1 MTISLYISTLEA
13 DSGKALLA
21 LGIIEQALL
30 KTTKVGF
37 FRPLIRGTSTGNKD
51 KDIELIITQFNLQ
64 QNYEDSYGLLESEV
78 IQLINQQKYE
88 QILEKIIAKYK
99 ALEANCDF
107 LLCECS
113 DYLSQN
119 LALELDLNL
128 EIVHNLGCP
137 IILLTN
143 GYEKSIDEITTS
155 IEIALDAYQ
164 EKNCQIMGIVVNK
177 VVSEQVNELNQ
188 VLASKYA
195 KSNYLLSIIP
205 YTSKLEK
212 PRVREVAAQLQAS
225 WIDGKEKLENLVS
238 DYLITAMQVSNA
250 LNWLE
255 EGQLIIAPGDRSDII
270 LAMLQAEYSA
280 NYPSLA
286 GILLSGG
293 FAPAPSILKLID
305 GLSHPL
311 PILSVE
317 TDTYT
322 TAAKAKEVKG
332 SILAG
337 DTEKIHLSLE
347 LFSEYVDSIQLER
360 RLREIKSYG
369 ITPKMFIYNLH
380 QQAKSIKKHI
390 VLPEGAEPR
399 ILQAVSFLLSQ
410 EMVDLT
416 LLGSRKEIE
425 ESIRQ
430 HGINLDVNTLN
441 IITPNQHPKFP
452 EYVETFY
459 ELRKHKGMTL
469 DAAKDY
475 MRDVSYFGTMMV
487 ECGDADGM
495 VSGAVHTTQHTIR
508 PALQIIKT
516 KPGFSLVSSVFFMC
530 LESHILVYGDCA
542 VNPDPNPE
550 ELAEIALASAET
562 ASIFGI
568 EAKVALLSYSS
579 GSSGK
584 GEEVEKVRQATA
596 IAQQRQPELK
606 LEGPI
611 QYDAAVDPAVAA
623 QKMPDSQVAGQATV
637 FVFPD
642 LNTGNNTY
650 KAVQRE
656 TGSIAIGPILQ
667 GLKKPVNDLS
677 RGCKV
682 EDIIN
687 TVAITAIQAQ
697 NICILRLE
705 EGVRSQE
712 SGVRRE
718 ENRS

>member
-37 FRPLIRGTSTGNKD
+37 FRPLIKGTSTGDKD
-51 KDIELIITQFNLQ
+51 KDIELMITHFNLK

-78 IQLINQQKYE
+78 MQLINQHKHE
-88 QILEKIIAKYK
+88 KVLEKIITKYK

-107 LLCECS
+107 ILCECS
-113 DYLSQN
+113 DYLGQS
-119 LALELDLNL
+119 LALEFDLNL

-143 GYEKSIDEITTS
+143 GYQKNIEEITST
-155 IEIALDAYQ
+155 IQIALDAYQ

-177 VVSEQVNELNQ
+177 VVSEQINELNQ
-188 VLASKYA
+188 VLASEYDQF
-195 KSNYLLSIIP
+195 NYLLSVIP
-205 YTSKLEK
+205 YTPKLEN

-225 WIDGKEKLENLVS
+225 VIDGKKKLDNLVS

-250 LNWLE
+250 LNWLKN
-255 EGQLIIAPGDRSDII
+255 GQLIITPGDRGDII
-270 LAMLQAEYSA
+270 LAMLQAEHSA

-293 FAPAPSILKLID
+293 FPPAPSIMKLID
-305 GLSHPL
+305 GLAHPL
-311 PILSVE
+311 PILLVE

-322 TAAKAKEVKG
+322 TAAQAKEVKG
-332 SILAG
+332 SIVAG
-337 DTEKIHLSLE
+337 DIEKIRLSLE
-347 LFSEYVDSIQLER
+347 LFANYVDGTKLET
-360 RLREIKSYG
+360 RLGEIKSYG

-380 QQAKSIKKHI
+380 EQAKSLKQHI
-390 VLPEGAEPR
+390 VLPEGGEPR

-410 EMVDLT
+410 GMVDLT
-416 LLGSRKEIE
+416 VLGTPKDIE
-425 ESIRQ
+425 GSIRK

-441 IITPNQHPKFP
+441 IITPNQHPKFS

-550 ELAEIALASAET
+550 QLAEIALASAET
-562 ASIFGI
+562 ACIFGI
-568 EAKVALLSYSS
+568 KAKVALLSYSS

-596 IAQQRQPELK
+596 IAQQRQPELE

-623 QKMPDSQVAGQATV
+623 QKMPGSKVAGQATV

-656 TGSIAIGPILQ
+656 TGAIAIGPILQ

-697 NICILRLE
+697 NICILRLKDE
-705 EGVRSQE
+705 EGVRSYD
-712 SGVRRE
+712 
-718 ENRS
+718 

>member
-37 FRPLIRGTSTGNKD
+37 FRPLIRGRSTDEKD
-51 KDIELIITQFNLQ
+51 KDIELIITQFNLK

-78 IQLINQQKYE
+78 IQLINQHKHE
-88 QILEKIIAKYK
+88 QVLEKIITKYK

-107 LLCECS
+107 ILCECS
-113 DYLSQN
+113 DYLGQS
-119 LALELDLNL
+119 LALEFDINL

-143 GYEKSIDEITTS
+143 GYKKSIEEITS
-155 IEIALDAYQ
+155 AIQIALDAYQ

-188 VLASKYA
+188 VLVSKYDQF
-195 KSNYLLSIIP
+195 NYLLSVIP
-205 YTSKLEK
+205 YTSKLEN
-212 PRVREVAAQLQAS
+212 PRIREVAAQLQAS
-225 WIDGKEKLENLVS
+225 FIDGKQKLENLVF
-238 DYLITAMQVSNA
+238 DYLVTAMQVSNA

-255 EGQLIIAPGDRSDII
+255 EGQLIITPGDRGDII
-270 LAMLQAEYSA
+270 LAMLQAEHSA

-293 FAPAPSILKLID
+293 RPPEPSIMKLIE
-305 GLSHPL
+305 GLAHPL

-322 TAAKAKEVKG
+322 TAARAKEVKG
-332 SILAG
+332 SIVAG
-337 DTEKIHLSLE
+337 DIEKIRLSLE
-347 LFSEYVDSIQLER
+347 LFAKYVDGTKLETK
-360 RLREIKSYG
+360 LHEIKSHG

-380 QQAKSIKKHI
+380 QQAKSLKKHI
-390 VLPEGAEPR
+390 VLPEGGEPR

-410 EMVDLT
+410 GMVDLT
-416 LLGSRKEIE
+416 LLGSRKDIE
-425 ESIRQ
+425 GSIRK

-441 IITPNQHPKFP
+441 IIEPKQHPKFS

-469 DAAKDY
+469 DGAKDN
-475 MRDVSYFGTMMV
+475 MIDVSYFGTMMV
-487 ECGDADGM
+487 ERGDADGM

-542 VNPDPNPE
+542 VNPHPNPE

-568 EAKVALLSYSS
+568 KPKVALLSYSS

-596 IAQQRQPELK
+596 IAQQRQPELE

-623 QKMPDSQVAGQATV
+623 QKLPGSKVAGQATV

-656 TGSIAIGPILQ
+656 TGAIAIGPILQ

-697 NICILRLE
+697 NIP
-705 EGVRSQE
+705 
-712 SGVRRE
+712 
-718 ENRS
+718 